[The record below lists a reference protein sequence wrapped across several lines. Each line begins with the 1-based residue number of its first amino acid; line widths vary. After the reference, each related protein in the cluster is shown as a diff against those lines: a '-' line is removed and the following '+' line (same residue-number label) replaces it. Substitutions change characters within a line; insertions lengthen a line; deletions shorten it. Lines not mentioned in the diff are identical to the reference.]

1 MFIRLSNTV
10 ITRVVA
16 IVGALLTAMTVT
28 LLSPPSFRRRQ
39 NASAIVKAPSRG
51 ALTGGPDRKFPRLHS
66 PLGSAASPSL
76 LVNRHLAFPIIALIA
91 ALALAL
97 LFLMPGGPLHAQDDG
112 TIPYPENGMDAV
124 ATFTGTDPEER
135 MVYWSLADEAVS
147 DPRTVTSDLTLADAA
162 DAVDFIYQ
170 CRRSAQLQVLPRL

>member
-16 IVGALLTAMTVT
+16 IVGALLSAMTVT

-39 NASAIVKAPSRG
+39 DASAIVKAPYRG
-51 ALTGGPDRKFPRLHS
+51 ALTGGQDRKLPRLHS
-66 PLGSAASPSL
+66 PLGSAASL
-76 LVNRHLAFPIIALIA
+76 LLNRHLAFPIMALIA

-97 LFLMPGGPLHAQDDG
+97 LFLMPGSPLHAQDDG

-124 ATFTGTDPEER
+124 ATFTGTDPEDR
-135 MVYWSLADEAVS
+135 MVYWSLADAAVV
-147 DPRTVTSDLTLADAA
+147 DAAEVTSDDVADQEH
-162 DAVDFIYQ
+162 FMIK
-170 CRRSAQLQVLPRL
+170 C